1 MSVVKLGKKQH
12 LLAKVNSE
20 CRPQE
25 EAYKRDIFL
34 SQAPQNEGD
43 GKFNTLD
50 TSVQVMRLLSK
61 RPSVKKKIFYL
72 MIPENKVKLIISN
85 IIYKSFK
92 NLIEKMLQIV

>member
-1 MSVVKLGKKQH
+1 
-12 LLAKVNSE
+12 
-20 CRPQE
+20 
-25 EAYKRDIFL
+25 
-34 SQAPQNEGD
+34 
-43 GKFNTLD
+43 
-50 TSVQVMRLLSK
+50 MRLLFK